1 MTVWWGESVIPARGQ
16 RCVSSG
22 EPLQDVIG
30 LGVKVTGKDANGE
43 YMEFYGYMEYSQEI
57 KE

>member
-1 MTVWWGESVIPARGQ
+1 MERWLPSSFFTASEGTKRLNNISAQ
-16 RCVSSG
+16 RYGNHLKSS
-22 EPLQDVIG
+22 P
-30 LGVKVTGKDANGE
+30 KDANGE